1 MSAAIQLSNY
11 AYGKTGVRLVK
22 VERHENGRH
31 DLKDID
37 VSIQV
42 FGCFE
47 SSFSKGDN
55 RSVLPTD
62 TMKNTVYVL
71 ARQKPLGEIEEFG
84 MRLAE
89 HFLTRNAHFSRVRI
103 SISQKL
109 WQRIGK
115 DAEVQGSAFQ
125 AAGKESRTA
134 VIDAAREETRIQSGI
149 ADLLVLKTSRSAF
162 ADFLHDEYTTLRDAK
177 DRLLCSRVNAEWLCN
192 SLAQNFGA
200 LWSAVRN
207 TLLECFAA
215 HDSRSVQHTL
225 HDMGAA
231 VLEQHHHVSEI
242 RLSMSNRHCLPVDL
256 SAFHLENP
264 NEIFM
269 PVEEPSGFME
279 ATLKRQD

>member
-1 MSAAIQLSNY
+1 MSAAMQLSNY

-22 VERHENGRH
+22 VERHENGLH

-47 SSFSKGDN
+47 ASYSKGDN

-84 MRLAE
+84 KRLAE
-89 HFLTRNAHFSRVRI
+89 HFLARNSHFSRVRI
-103 SISQKL
+103 SISEKL

-115 DAEVQGSAFQ
+115 DSETPGSAFQ
-125 AAGKESRTA
+125 AAGEESRTA
-134 VIDAAREETRIQSGI
+134 VIDSTRDETRIQSGI

-162 ADFLHDEYTTLRDAK
+162 ENFLHDEYTTLQDAQ
-177 DRLLCSRVNAEWLCN
+177 DRLLCSRVNAEWLC
-192 SLAQNFGA
+192 SPSTQNFGA
-200 LWSAVRN
+200 TWSAVRN

-225 HDMGAA
+225 YAMGAA
-231 VLEQHHHVSEI
+231 VLEQHHDVSEI
-242 RLSMSNRHCLPVDL
+242 RLSMSNRHCLPVNL
-256 SAFHLENP
+256 SAFHMENP

-269 PVEEPSGFME
+269 PVEEPSGLME

>member
-1 MSAAIQLSNY
+1 MSATIQLSNY

-47 SSFSKGDN
+47 TSYSQGDN
-55 RSVLPTD
+55 RCVLPTD
-62 TMKNTVYVL
+62 TMKNTVYAL

-84 MRLAE
+84 VRLAD
-89 HFLTRNAHFSRVRI
+89 HFLGRNSHFSRVRI
-103 SISQKL
+103 GISEKL

-115 DAEVQGSAFQ
+115 DSQAQGSAFQ
-125 AAGKESRTA
+125 AAGEESRNA
-134 VIDAAREETRIQSGI
+134 VIDSTREEIRIQSGI

-162 ADFLHDEYTTLRDAK
+162 ENFLRDEYTTLRDAQ
-177 DRLLCSRVNAEWLCN
+177 DRLLCSRVKAEWLC
-192 SLAQNFGA
+192 SSSIQDFGA
-200 LWSAVRN
+200 TWSAVRN
-207 TLLECFAA
+207 TLLDCFAT

-225 HDMGAA
+225 YAMGAA
-231 VLEQHHHVSEI
+231 VLEQHHDVSEI

-264 NEIFM
+264 NEVFM
-269 PVEEPSGFME
+269 PVEEPSGLME

>member
-1 MSAAIQLSNY
+1 MSAAMQLSNY

-22 VERHENGRH
+22 VERHDNGHR
-31 DLKDID
+31 DLKDVD

-47 SSFSKGDN
+47 ASFSKGDN

-84 MRLAE
+84 MRLAK
-89 HFLTRNAHFSRVRI
+89 HFLARNSHFSRVRI
-103 SISQKL
+103 GISERL

-115 DAEVQGSAFQ
+115 DSEAQASAFHG
-125 AAGKESRTA
+125 AGEESRTA
-134 VIDAAREETRIQSGI
+134 VIDSTRDETRIQSGI
-149 ADLLVLKTSRSAF
+149 ADLLMLKTSCSAF
-162 ADFLHDEYTTLRDAK
+162 ENFMRDEYTTLRDAR
-177 DRLLCSRVNAEWLCN
+177 DRLLCSRVNVEWLCN
-192 SLAQNFGA
+192 SSTQNFGVT
-200 LWSAVRN
+200 WKAVRK

-215 HDSRSVQHTL
+215 HDSHSVQHTL
-225 HDMGAA
+225 YAMGGA
-231 VLEQHHHVSEI
+231 VLEQHLEVSEI
-242 RLSMSNRHCLPVDL
+242 RLSMSNRHCLLVDL
-256 SAFHLENP
+256 SLFHLENP

-269 PVEEPSGFME
+269 PVEEPSGLME